1 MLFILGNI
9 KIQAAESMPDL
20 SSPYGM
26 IPIGDDWSA
35 LFTPTGWFF
44 LSALVLLAL
53 FTLYYVIQ
61 KVVSLS
67 SGIQEEETFMNR
79 IRDYLTEGKT
89 ESAVKL
95 CRSQKTPAAEIIQKG
110 ISYLGRPVT
119 EIVFMLQIR
128 KEQAFNQLKKGIPLL
143 AALMIGMPLFGLLGT
158 SCLWVESSGNRVF
171 PGETLF
177 PLISGLSIGIFA
189 LITYFYLVIKV
200 NRIRNSINSCIAT
213 FLDIINEPA
222 HA

>member
-1 MLFILGNI
+1 
-9 KIQAAESMPDL
+9 
-20 SSPYGM
+20 
-26 IPIGDDWSA
+26 
-35 LFTPTGWFF
+35 
-44 LSALVLLAL
+44 
-53 FTLYYVIQ
+53 
-61 KVVSLS
+61 
-67 SGIQEEETFMNR
+67 
-79 IRDYLTEGKT
+79 
-89 ESAVKL
+89 
-95 CRSQKTPAAEIIQKG
+95 
-110 ISYLGRPVT
+110 
-119 EIVFMLQIR
+119 MLQIR